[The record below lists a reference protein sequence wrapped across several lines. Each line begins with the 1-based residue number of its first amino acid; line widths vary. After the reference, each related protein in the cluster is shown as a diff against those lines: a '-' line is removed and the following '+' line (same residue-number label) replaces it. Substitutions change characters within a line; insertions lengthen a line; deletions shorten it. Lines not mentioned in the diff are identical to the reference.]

1 MKHFYLML
9 AMLFLGIQHQA
20 YAEDDKVKIPDEQ
33 WCKIRTKVTHKEKQ
47 LNNYEKM
54 HLSHFI

>member
-1 MKHFYLML
+1 MKHFYFML

-33 WCKIRTKVTHKEKQ
+33 NWGKVENCKTNWMLVHC
-47 LNNYEKM
+47 KM
-54 HLSHFI
+54 ENILWY